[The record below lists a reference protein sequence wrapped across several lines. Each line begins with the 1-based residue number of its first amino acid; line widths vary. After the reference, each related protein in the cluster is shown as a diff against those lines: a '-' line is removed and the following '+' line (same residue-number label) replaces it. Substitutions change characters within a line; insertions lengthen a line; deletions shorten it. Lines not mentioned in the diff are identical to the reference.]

1 MRNLG
6 IAHGD
11 ARKMR
16 DASDGV
22 EIDGH
27 PKLPETPWNVGA
39 PLYIAN
45 IWLANSE
52 AGLASLATP
61 SVDWL
66 IAR

>member
-1 MRNLG
+1 
-6 IAHGD
+6 
-11 ARKMR
+11 MR

-27 PKLPETPWNVGA
+27 PKLLETPWNVGA

-52 AGLASLATP
+52 ARLASLATL
-61 SVDWL
+61 SIDL
-66 IAR
+66 RFAQ